1 MKIESKNTTNVRFS
15 VISDLTENILNE
27 TVRPVIKCYQMQKKV
42 VLRIGGT
49 GKRTCIIWESQS
61 KKADCWFYNM
71 IFFENHCGGLTTQFS
86 FCKKDFHFSGLK
98 GFPFFHENT
107 FHSRS
112 VRGSRW
118 TWPNPF
124 DSRTSDLANFLSLS
138 HLKISFQGF
147 FVSQHESGK
156 TSSQKYKGFSFLSIQ
171 WTKGTFFPQ
180 SLKYVFFWRSS
191 KFWKLGNFTLT

>member
-27 TVRPVIKCYQMQKKV
+27 TVRPVIKCYQMQKKYEI
-42 VLRIGGT
+42 LKAGT
-49 GKRTCIIWESQS
+49 GERTYIIWESQS

-86 FCKKDFHFSGLK
+86 FCKKDSHFSSLK

-118 TWPNPF
+118 IWPNPF

-138 HLKISFQGF
+138 HHKISFQGF
-147 FVSQHESGK
+147 LVSQHESGK

-171 WTKGTFFPQ
+171 MNQGAF
-180 SLKYVFFWRSS
+180 SLKASNMCFFEVIQIL
-191 KFWKLGNFTLT
+191 KIG

>member
-42 VLRIGGT
+42 EILKGGT
-49 GKRTCIIWESQS
+49 GKRTYIIWESQS
-61 KKADCWFYNM
+61 IKADCWFYNM

-86 FCKKDFHFSGLK
+86 FCKKDSHFSSLK

-118 TWPNPF
+118 IWPNPF
-124 DSRTSDLANFLSLS
+124 DSHTSDLANFLSLS
-138 HLKISFQGF
+138 HHKISFQGF
-147 FVSQHESGK
+147 LVSQHESGK
-156 TSSQKYKGFSFLSIQ
+156 TSSQKYKGLSFISIQ
-171 WTKGTFFPQ
+171 MNQRAF
-180 SLKYVFFWRSS
+180 SLKASNMCF
-191 KFWKLGNFTLT
+191 LGVIQILKIG

>member
-42 VLRIGGT
+42 EILKGGT
-49 GKRTCIIWESQS
+49 GKRTYI
-61 KKADCWFYNM
+61 M

-86 FCKKDFHFSGLK
+86 FCKKDSHFSSLK

-118 TWPNPF
+118 IWPNPF

-138 HLKISFQGF
+138 HHKISFQGF
-147 FVSQHESGK
+147 LVSQHESGK
-156 TSSQKYKGFSFLSIQ
+156 TSSQKYKGLSFLSIQ
-171 WTKGTFFPQ
+171 WTKGTFFSQ
-180 SLKYVFFWRSS
+180 SLKYVFFGGHPSNITSFPHDNKGCTSS
-191 KFWKLGNFTLT
+191 DNYSK